1 MQLSP
6 DIAMGVHQM
15 GEFAATYSIVAM
27 DPATDEMG
35 GAVQSHFFAVGHA
48 VLWARAGVGV
58 VATQSLINRQFGPD
72 GLHLLAQGLDAR
84 DVLAVLLKSDSGAD
98 YRQVGVMDHL
108 GNSAAHTGSLCIQE
122 ASHRRGPFFAAQ
134 ANMMLHSG
142 VPEAMETAFRQTSG
156 PLAERLVAALAAAET
171 LGGDIRGKQSAALVL
186 VRANGSPSVA
196 SDELVNLHVEDHPKP
211 VEELARL
218 VSLYRGY
225 QSLDAGD
232 GAMERGNPDEAA
244 HHYSHAHEALG
255 ANPEALFW
263 HGIALLNSGK
273 SAEGL
278 RRLRPLFERNPAWLE
293 LTLRLPASRLALL
306 DADTEATLR
315 AWHDGRADGPEI

>member
-1 MQLSP
+1 MS
-6 DIAMGVHQM
+6 D
-15 GEFAATYSIVAM
+15 FAATYSIAAM
-27 DPATDEMG
+27 DPATGEMG

-72 GLHLLAQGLDAR
+72 GLRLLGQGLNATDT
-84 DVLAVLLKSDSGAD
+84 LAALLESDSGAD
-98 YRQVGVMDHL
+98 YRQVGVLDHL
-108 GNSAAHTGSLCIQE
+108 GNSAAHTGTLCIRE

-134 ANMMLHSG
+134 ANMMLHPG
-142 VPEAMETAFRQTSG
+142 VPEAMETAFQETPG
-156 PLAERLVAALAAAET
+156 PLSERLIAALAAAEA
-171 LGGDIRGKQSAALVL
+171 LGGDIRGKQSAGLVL
-186 VRANGSPSVA
+186 VRANGSPAVA

-211 VEELARL
+211 VEELTRL

-232 GAMERGNPDEAA
+232 QAMERHDLDEAA
-244 HHYSHAHEALG
+244 HHYSCAHEALG

-273 SAEGL
+273 SADGL
-278 RRLRPLFERNPAWLE
+278 SRLRPLFERDPAWLE
-293 LTLRLPASRLALL
+293 LTLRLPASRLARL

-315 AWHDGRADGPEI
+315 AWRDSHAP